1 MNSAFAFA
9 REKGIKSIRLM
20 IHQPRVNGTTE
31 WTCSLEDLER
41 FADTLRSKVCSAENA
56 ARDYGN
62 VPDDQWQKVYL
73 NQNPNEQDCA
83 FCRAMPTCPS
93 ARRKVEE
100 TVGADFDVIDDGGIA
115 DLGTTEYLLNSV
127 VACDDAYL
135 SNCMRASGFIEDWIK
150 AVRAEVER
158 RLLAGQS
165 VEGFGL
171 ELGRQGPRKWRDE
184 QEAEDYLRKVARLK
198 VEFAYDLSLKNPT
211 QIEKLTKSTKDEAGT
226 EVPPVLGARQWKKV
240 AALITRSDPKP
251 SVKPADKIKTPY
263 VVEAP
268 SADAFEAISQEE
280 ELF

>member
-20 IHQPRVNGTTE
+20 IHQPRVSGTTE

-100 TVGADFDVIDDGGIA
+100 TVGAAFEEITDEVEQVLIDARTSLKTDHLA
-115 DLGTTEYLLNSV
+115 
-127 VACDDAYL
+127 AA
-135 SNCMRASGFIEDWIK
+135 MAAAGFIEDWIK
-150 AVRAEVER
+150 SVRAEVER

-184 QEAEDYLRKVARLK
+184 QEAEEYLRGKARLK
-198 VEFAYDLSLKNPT
+198 IEHAFDFSLKGPT
-211 QIEKLTKSTKDEAGT
+211 QIEKLAKPTKDEAGT

-251 SVKPADKIKTPY
+251 SVKPADKIKNPY
-263 VVEAP
+263 TVEAP
-268 SADAFEAISQEE
+268 SADAFEAISEEE